1 MRYEGSRH
9 TRPIVTVWDHISV
22 FYTLLIVTKHLCRPY
37 EQPRQRGRLANSFIL
52 AVDTAYVRM
61 ESSGFIATQ
70 AKQAS
75 FSETQVYQA
84 RTKYNMIH
92 YITVER
98 HLIAFIIVVI
108 HEKKAW
114 IYRHYRR
121 VTDRN

>member
-70 AKQAS
+70 VKQAS
-75 FSETQVYQA
+75 FSKTLVYQA
-84 RTKYNMIH
+84 GKNTI
-92 YITVER
+92 
-98 HLIAFIIVVI
+98 
-108 HEKKAW
+108 
-114 IYRHYRR
+114 
-121 VTDRN
+121 